1 MARRSKPKKKL
12 KRFGSHASSHARQPS
27 RRSDEQVLSFA
38 QEDSPVPETAASAP
52 QAAPSNTAELSPPL
66 PVSMGRSPSPSN
78 PLSRS
83 LTRIVAGR
91 GKQEP
96 PPAILSFDVP
106 MRLSGSPNQWM
117 AALSDL
123 GFTAA
128 RAVGGRLDLQ
138 AAESLD
144 LAGQPHQFIRI
155 SMSPSGAQV
164 QYTQTTG
171 QHPAR
176 RKLQALQM
184 LMLTLSA
191 SNAVSSQS
199 QFARSVADGISAALE
214 LTDTG
219 TDTLKLQSESLEK
232 QVRELTSRLRQ
243 LEAQRELD
251 ARRQVDDAHSIQT
264 LQERLTK
271 LETLPDSALAEELME
286 WLRAHD
292 GAISVG
298 DFSRHSGVAHARVED
313 MLDRLCKAGRIQRVN
328 D

>member
-1 MARRSKPKKKL
+1 MAKRSKPQKKL
-12 KRFGSHASSHARQPS
+12 KRLGSHASSRTGEPS
-27 RRSDEQVLSFA
+27 SRASELDSSFVQA
-38 QEDSPVPETAASAP
+38 DSSEPVPSTSVSSESSA
-52 QAAPSNTAELSPPL
+52 PL
-66 PVSMGRSPSPSN
+66 PVSMGRSPSPPN
-78 PLSRS
+78 PLSRGLS
-83 LTRIVAGR
+83 RLVAGR

-96 PPAILSFDVP
+96 PPSIISLDVP
-106 MRLSGSPNQWM
+106 IRLSGTPNQWV

-128 RAVGGRLDLQ
+128 RVGSGRLELET
-138 AAESLD
+138 AESLD

-155 SMSPSGAQV
+155 SMGSAGAHV
-164 QYTQTTG
+164 QYTQTAS

-176 RKLQALQM
+176 RKLQALQL

-191 SNAVSSQS
+191 SNAISSQS
-199 QFARSVADGISAALE
+199 PFAQVVGSGISSALE

-219 TDTLKLQSESLEK
+219 TDALKLKSESLEK
-232 QVRELTSRLRQ
+232 QVRELQSRLRQ
-243 LEAQRELD
+243 LESQRELD
-251 ARRQVDDAHSIQT
+251 ARRQVADAHTIQT
-264 LQERLTK
+264 LQDRLTK

-313 MLDRLCKAGRIQRVN
+313 MLDRLCKAGRIQRVKE
-328 D
+328 